1 VTDEP
6 EPPVDPNDPD
16 DDDDEVAVAKPV
28 VADVVMKVTVDEA
41 HHGDRVDMTIAELT
55 AITRATA
62 QRLIEDGRA
71 TLGGAVV
78 AKSGQRV
85 RAGMAIELSIPA
97 PVTIELIP
105 EDLPLTVL
113 YEDAALIVVDKQAGL
128 VVHPAPGHPRG
139 TLVNALL
146 HHCKDL
152 RGIGGEI
159 RPGIVHRLDKDTSGV
174 MVVAKTEQALLGLQA
189 QFAAKSKGTGTIVRD
204 YLGLTSPAP
213 LQLRGTLRTFHG
225 RHPTERKK
233 FSTRVMWGKSAVTH
247 FERIEALAE
256 SALVKFKL
264 ETGRTHQIRVHAADH
279 GWPLLGDQLYGKPPR
294 SALPLAAIAAKLGR
308 QALHAAVLDFDHPVT
323 GERIQCASPLPADFQ
338 AALDALRALTRSST

>member
-1 VTDEP
+1 MSDEP
-6 EPPVDPNDPD
+6 EPVD
-16 DDDDEVAVAKPV
+16 DDDDEAAAPEPPPN
-28 VADVVMKVTVDEA
+28 ADVVMKVTVDEA
-41 HHGDRVDMTIAELT
+41 HHGDRIDMTIAELT
-55 AITRATA
+55 AVSRATA
-62 QRLIEDGRA
+62 QRLIEEGRA
-71 TLGGAVV
+71 KLGGAVV

-105 EDLPLTVL
+105 EDIPLSVL
-113 YEDAALIVVDKQAGL
+113 YEDADLIVVDKQAGL

-174 MVVAKTEQALLGLQA
+174 MVVAKTEHSLVGLQA
-189 QFAAKSKGTGTIVRD
+189 QFAAKSKGEGTIVRD

-247 FERIEALAE
+247 FERIESLAE

-279 GWPLLGDQLYGKPPR
+279 GWPLLGDQLYAKPLR
-294 SALPLAAIAAKLGR
+294 SALPLSAIATKLGR

-323 GERIQCASPLPADFQ
+323 GERIQCSSPLPADFQ
-338 AALDALRALTRSST
+338 AALDALRSLQQR